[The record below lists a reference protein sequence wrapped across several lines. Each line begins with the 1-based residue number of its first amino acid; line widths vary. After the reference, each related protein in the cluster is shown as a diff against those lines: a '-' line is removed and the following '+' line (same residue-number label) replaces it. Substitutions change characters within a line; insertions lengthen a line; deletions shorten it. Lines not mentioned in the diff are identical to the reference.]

1 MWAWPL
7 LGMAGAIVAH
17 ACVLGRGRCG
27 TGGGFPGQWWGLT
40 AGQVG
45 EGISRLWDCG
55 LCWETE
61 AGDELR
67 TLPYM
72 WEV

>member
-7 LGMAGAIVAH
+7 LGMTGVIVAR
-17 ACVLGRGRCG
+17 ACVHGRGRCG
-27 TGGGFPGQWWGLT
+27 TVGGFPGEWWGMT

-45 EGISRLWDCG
+45 EGMSRLWDYG
-55 LCWETE
+55 LCQETE

-67 TLPYM
+67 TLP
-72 WEV
+72 